1 MQPVM
6 GAPVASSL
14 KDELIARGYA
24 YSEWKLGG
32 QSFREFQAANG
43 WKWITRTSFYD
54 YPFIP
59 FAVRMISKDKPLSNE
74 IAARHSVNLPESIA
88 TRDISVASEFLA
100 RHGRVVV
107 KPADRSGGEG
117 LTTDVTDVANLTLA
131 LERATYDDMDPL
143 VQRQVNGDEVRFT
156 IINGRVVSALLRQ
169 TPRLVGDGRRS
180 INELLAA
187 ENEIRTSL
195 VFPTLSYP
203 QLDSELPKSLGVDGT
218 DILADGTVL
227 ELSRSTM
234 IRGGASF
241 IGVLNEIHHSYIT
254 IAEDLAA
261 DLHPQLLIVDLIIQD
276 ITHPADEVNYVFLEF
291 NTAPSTRIYSS
302 VRGGDTPDVIRMLA
316 DLIDDY
322 SSRMNR

>member
-1 MQPVM
+1 M
-6 GAPVASSL
+6 GAPIASSL

-24 YSEWKLGG
+24 YSEWKLGD
-32 QSFREFQAANG
+32 QSFREFQATNG

-88 TRDISVASEFLA
+88 TRDISVANEFLA

-117 LTTDVTDVANLTLA
+117 LSTDITDSAGLAAA

-143 VQRQVNGDEVRFT
+143 VQRQVDGDEVRFT
-156 IINGRVVSALLRQ
+156 IIDGKVVSALLRQ
-169 TPRLVGDGRRS
+169 TPRLVGDGKRS
-180 INELLAA
+180 IDELLAA
-187 ENEIRTSL
+187 ENELRATL

-203 QLDSELPKSLGVDGT
+203 QLDRELVKSLGFDGM
-218 DILADGTVL
+218 DILPNGKVL
-227 ELSRSTM
+227 QLSRSTM

-241 IGVLNEIHHSYIT
+241 IGVRNEIHPSYIA
-254 IAEDLAA
+254 IAERLAA
-261 DLHPQLLIVDLIIQD
+261 DLHPKLLIVDLIIQG
-276 ITHPADEVNYVFLEF
+276 INQPADEANYVFLEF

-302 VRGGDTPDVIRMLA
+302 VRSGDTPDVIRMLA

-322 SSRMNR
+322 SSRMTR